1 MKSSRTQKQS
11 EVELKGSRNL
21 TINGISTQQRNQT
34 MTQTAF
40 ASAQVVNIQ
49 MIRERE
55 LLYNGARLTAPE
67 QAAEAFC
74 ALVGNP
80 DREYFLCLLLDGKN
94 RITGIHTV
102 SQGSLNQSIV
112 HPRETFKAAIL
123 ANSAAIILA
132 QNHPTGD
139 LTPSSEDIA
148 ITRRL
153 KEAGDILGIRVLDHV
168 IIDTETGKHNSFA
181 NQGLL

>member
-1 MKSSRTQKQS
+1 MKNSRTQKRN
-11 EVELKGSRNL
+11 EVELKGSENL
-21 TINGISTQQRNQT
+21 TINGFSTQD

-40 ASAQVVNIQ
+40 ASASVINIQ
-49 MIRERE
+49 MVRERE
-55 LLYNGARLTAPE
+55 LLYNGARLTTSE

-74 ALVGNP
+74 ALIGNP
-80 DREYFLCLLLDGKN
+80 DREYFVCLLLDSKN

-132 QNHPTGD
+132 HNHPTGD
-139 LTPSSEDIA
+139 LTPSREDRE

-153 KEAGDILGIRVLDHV
+153 KEAGELLGIKVLDHV
-168 IIDTETGKHNSFA
+168 IIDTETGNSASFV

>member
-1 MKSSRTQKQS
+1 MTTHTQKQNAF
-11 EVELKGSRNL
+11 EPKGSKNL
-21 TINGISTQQRNQT
+21 TSKVSGSQN
-34 MTQTAF
+34 MTQTSF
-40 ASAQVVNIQ
+40 ASTPVVSIQ

-55 LLYNGARLTAPE
+55 LLYNGARLTTPE

-74 ALVGNP
+74 ALIGNP
-80 DREYFLCLLLDGKN
+80 DREYFVCLLLDGKN
-94 RITGIHTV
+94 RISGINTV

-132 QNHPTGD
+132 HNHPTGD

-153 KEAGDILGIRVLDHV
+153 KEAGDILGIRVLDHI
-168 IIDTETGKHNSFA
+168 IIDTETGNNMSFV